1 MKKEKNTRWVAWLMH
16 NYRITLLIVGLMVL
30 MGIYGLDKMP
40 KAEFPDFTLRTGV
53 VVGIYPGATSED
65 VEAQLVKP
73 LERYLFTFKE
83 VNRAKTV
90 STSQNGLCSVMVE
103 LNDDVSNKDEVWSKI
118 KHGLNSFK
126 ASLPKGVVDVVV
138 NDEFGDT
145 SALLV
150 AVESDSRSYREL
162 DKYCE
167 LIGDRLRQ
175 LPSVSNV
182 RVLGNLK
189 EQIVINVD
197 YDRLSSYGISPQV
210 IIDVL
215 SGQGITTV
223 SGNLGGWNNDTP
235 IHVSPSLK
243 SEDEIA
249 NQIIYSDANGHVVRI
264 KDIAD
269 VSRRYDQTGGYIE
282 YNGNRCV
289 IISMEMLA
297 GNNIVQYGKDVEKML
312 EEIKETS
319 LPDDVVID
327 CISDQAGVVNASV
340 NSFLRDL
347 FISMAVIILMMMILF
362 PISSALV
369 ASTAIP
375 VTTFISLGIMYLV
388 GIPLNTITLAA
399 MIVVLGMVVDDSVIV
414 IDGYLEYLNKGYSR
428 WHAACKSVSEYFLAM
443 LLATACISAIFFPL
457 LITCTGQKGDFLHDF
472 PITIAINLM
481 TSLFVAMVVVPIL
494 AVILIKKKSR
504 KEGKKTITDYVQQ
517 AYDRLLEWVFA
528 HAWLTLGIAAAL
540 MLSTLFFADGIKKRM
555 MSCSE
560 RDQFAVEI
568 YLPKG
573 TGLSET
579 VAVTDSVYNVLS
591 KDERV
596 KAITSF
602 KGCASPRFQASYTP
616 KQGGKNFAQFI
627 VNTTSNDA
635 TVELVDEY
643 TERLSEAFPNA
654 FVKFKQLDSQV
665 FQALEF
671 RFYGEDLDSLH
682 YAADHLMQYMR
693 QNPDLLWVRTD
704 FEQPEPVVEVTL
716 DEKAASRLGLNR
728 QTTSLQLMAQ
738 TNDRLVTTLWEDDYG
753 LPVILRDNSWD
764 NADYDKFGNMPVAPM
779 TSQKTVPLRQVAKVT
794 PKWSESKIVHRN
806 GVRCLTVTAE
816 LPRNMMAEEIVPDL
830 QKYVSDNIRLPQ
842 GVTTEIGGEI
852 ENDNESLPQL
862 GAGLGIAMIII
873 FFFLLFNF
881 KSYALTLVCMFAVL
895 LFIPGA
901 MFGLFST
908 QTTMGLTTIF
918 GFITLMGLIM
928 RNEILIF
935 EHAEAGLKNG
945 KSPREAALEA
955 GKRRMVPIF
964 LTTVTT
970 AVGVVPMIISGSAMW
985 KPVGITILF
994 GGLGALIL
1002 VVTVLPVIYWK
1013 IHRQK

>member
-1 MKKEKNTRWVAWLMH
+1 MH

-30 MGIYGLDKMP
+30 LGIYGLDKMP

-53 VVGIYPGATSED
+53 VVGIYPGATSEE
-65 VEAQLVKP
+65 VESQLVKP

-223 SGNLGGWNNDTP
+223 SGSLGGWNNDTP

-399 MIVVLGMVVDDSVIV
+399 MIVVLGMVVD
-414 IDGYLEYLNKGYSR
+414 E
-428 WHAACKSVSEYFLAM
+428 
-443 LLATACISAIFFPL
+443 
-457 LITCTGQKGDFLHDF
+457 
-472 PITIAINLM
+472 
-481 TSLFVAMVVVPIL
+481 
-494 AVILIKKKSR
+494 
-504 KEGKKTITDYVQQ
+504 
-517 AYDRLLEWVFA
+517 
-528 HAWLTLGIAAAL
+528 
-540 MLSTLFFADGIKKRM
+540 
-555 MSCSE
+555 
-560 RDQFAVEI
+560 
-568 YLPKG
+568 
-573 TGLSET
+573 
-579 VAVTDSVYNVLS
+579 
-591 KDERV
+591 
-596 KAITSF
+596 
-602 KGCASPRFQASYTP
+602 
-616 KQGGKNFAQFI
+616 
-627 VNTTSNDA
+627 
-635 TVELVDEY
+635 
-643 TERLSEAFPNA
+643 
-654 FVKFKQLDSQV
+654 
-665 FQALEF
+665 
-671 RFYGEDLDSLH
+671 
-682 YAADHLMQYMR
+682 
-693 QNPDLLWVRTD
+693 
-704 FEQPEPVVEVTL
+704 
-716 DEKAASRLGLNR
+716 
-728 QTTSLQLMAQ
+728 
-738 TNDRLVTTLWEDDYG
+738 
-753 LPVILRDNSWD
+753 
-764 NADYDKFGNMPVAPM
+764 
-779 TSQKTVPLRQVAKVT
+779 
-794 PKWSESKIVHRN
+794 
-806 GVRCLTVTAE
+806 
-816 LPRNMMAEEIVPDL
+816 
-830 QKYVSDNIRLPQ
+830 
-842 GVTTEIGGEI
+842 
-852 ENDNESLPQL
+852 
-862 GAGLGIAMIII
+862 
-873 FFFLLFNF
+873 
-881 KSYALTLVCMFAVL
+881 
-895 LFIPGA
+895 
-901 MFGLFST
+901 
-908 QTTMGLTTIF
+908 
-918 GFITLMGLIM
+918 
-928 RNEILIF
+928 
-935 EHAEAGLKNG
+935 
-945 KSPREAALEA
+945 
-955 GKRRMVPIF
+955 
-964 LTTVTT
+964 
-970 AVGVVPMIISGSAMW
+970 
-985 KPVGITILF
+985 
-994 GGLGALIL
+994 
-1002 VVTVLPVIYWK
+1002 
-1013 IHRQK
+1013 

>member
-1 MKKEKNTRWVAWLMH
+1 MKNEKNTKWVAWLMH

-30 MGIYGLDKMP
+30 LGIYGLDKMP

-53 VVGIYPGATSED
+53 VVGIYPGATSEE

-73 LERYLFTFKE
+73 LERYLFTFEE

-118 KHGLNSFK
+118 KHGINSFK

-189 EQIVINVD
+189 EQIVIDVD

-223 SGNLGGWNNDTP
+223 SGSLGGWNNDTP

-540 MLSTLFFADGIKKRM
+540 MLSTLFFAGGIKKRM

-716 DEKAASRLGLNR
+716 NEKAASRLGLNR

-842 GVTTEIGGEI
+842 GVTTEIDGEI

>member
-1 MKKEKNTRWVAWLMH
+1 MH

-30 MGIYGLDKMP
+30 LGIYGLDKMP

-53 VVGIYPGATSED
+53 VVGIYPGATSEE
-65 VEAQLVKP
+65 VESQLVKP

-118 KHGLNSFK
+118 KHGINSFK
-126 ASLPKGVVDVVV
+126 ALLPKGVVDVVV

-223 SGNLGGWNNDTP
+223 SGSLGGWNNDTP

-297 GNNIVQYGKDVEKML
+297 GNNIVKYGKDVEKML

-540 MLSTLFFADGIKKRM
+540 MLSTLFFAGGIKKRM

-935 EHAEAGLKNG
+935 EHAEVGLKNG

>member
-1 MKKEKNTRWVAWLMH
+1 M
-16 NYRITLLIVGLMVL
+16 
-30 MGIYGLDKMP
+30 
-40 KAEFPDFTLRTGV
+40 
-53 VVGIYPGATSED
+53 
-65 VEAQLVKP
+65 KP

-189 EQIVINVD
+189 EQIVIDVD
-197 YDRLSSYGISPQV
+197 YDRLSSYGISPQI

-223 SGNLGGWNNDTP
+223 SGSLGGWNNDTP

-269 VSRRYDQTGGYIE
+269 VSRGYDQTGGYIE

-428 WHAACKSVSEYFLAM
+428 WHAACKSVSEYFLAT

-540 MLSTLFFADGIKKRM
+540 MLSTLFFAGGIKKRM

-816 LPRNMMAEEIVPDL
+816 LPRNMMAEEIVPNL

-862 GAGLGIAMIII
+862 GAGIGIAMIII

-1002 VVTVLPVIYWK
+1002 VVTVLPIIYWK

>member
-30 MGIYGLDKMP
+30 LGIYGLDKMP

-53 VVGIYPGATSED
+53 VVGIYPGATSEE

-327 CISDQAGVVNASV
+327 CISDQAGVVSASV

-494 AVILIKKKSR
+494 AIILIKKKSR
-504 KEGKKTITDYVQQ
+504 KKGKKTITDYVQQ

-528 HAWLTLGIAAAL
+528 YAWLTLGIAAAL
-540 MLSTLFFADGIKKRM
+540 MLSTLFFAGGIKKRM

-728 QTTSLQLMAQ
+728 QTTSLQLMSQ

-753 LPVILRDNSWD
+753 LPVILKDNSWD
-764 NADYDKFGNMPVAPM
+764 NADFDKFGNMPVAPM

-970 AVGVVPMIISGSAMW
+970 AVGVVPMIISGSAIW

-1002 VVTVLPVIYWK
+1002 VVTVLPIIYWK

>member
-1 MKKEKNTRWVAWLMH
+1 MH

-30 MGIYGLDKMP
+30 LGIYGLDKMP

-53 VVGIYPGATSED
+53 VVGIYPGATSEE

-189 EQIVINVD
+189 EQIVIDVD

-215 SGQGITTV
+215 SGQGITTL
-223 SGNLGGWNNDTP
+223 SGSLGGWNNDTP

-269 VSRRYDQTGGYIE
+269 VYRRYDQTGGYIE

-312 EEIKETS
+312 GEIKETS

-327 CISDQAGVVNASV
+327 CISDQAGVVSASV

-528 HAWLTLGIAAAL
+528 HAWLTLGIAAA
-540 MLSTLFFADGIKKRM
+540 
-555 MSCSE
+555 
-560 RDQFAVEI
+560 
-568 YLPKG
+568 
-573 TGLSET
+573 
-579 VAVTDSVYNVLS
+579 
-591 KDERV
+591 
-596 KAITSF
+596 
-602 KGCASPRFQASYTP
+602 
-616 KQGGKNFAQFI
+616 
-627 VNTTSNDA
+627 SN
-635 TVELVDEY
+635 
-643 TERLSEAFPNA
+643 
-654 FVKFKQLDSQV
+654 
-665 FQALEF
+665 
-671 RFYGEDLDSLH
+671 
-682 YAADHLMQYMR
+682 
-693 QNPDLLWVRTD
+693 
-704 FEQPEPVVEVTL
+704 
-716 DEKAASRLGLNR
+716 
-728 QTTSLQLMAQ
+728 
-738 TNDRLVTTLWEDDYG
+738 
-753 LPVILRDNSWD
+753 I
-764 NADYDKFGNMPVAPM
+764 
-779 TSQKTVPLRQVAKVT
+779 
-794 PKWSESKIVHRN
+794 
-806 GVRCLTVTAE
+806 
-816 LPRNMMAEEIVPDL
+816 
-830 QKYVSDNIRLPQ
+830 
-842 GVTTEIGGEI
+842 
-852 ENDNESLPQL
+852 
-862 GAGLGIAMIII
+862 
-873 FFFLLFNF
+873 
-881 KSYALTLVCMFAVL
+881 
-895 LFIPGA
+895 
-901 MFGLFST
+901 
-908 QTTMGLTTIF
+908 
-918 GFITLMGLIM
+918 
-928 RNEILIF
+928 
-935 EHAEAGLKNG
+935 
-945 KSPREAALEA
+945 
-955 GKRRMVPIF
+955 
-964 LTTVTT
+964 
-970 AVGVVPMIISGSAMW
+970 
-985 KPVGITILF
+985 
-994 GGLGALIL
+994 
-1002 VVTVLPVIYWK
+1002 
-1013 IHRQK
+1013 

>member
-30 MGIYGLDKMP
+30 LGIYGLDKMP

-53 VVGIYPGATSED
+53 VVGIYPGATSEE
-65 VEAQLVKP
+65 VEAQLVKH

-189 EQIVINVD
+189 EQIVIDVD

-414 IDGYLEYLNKGYSR
+414 IDGYLEYLNNGYSR

-540 MLSTLFFADGIKKRM
+540 MLSMLFFAGGIKKRM

-682 YAADHLMQYMR
+682 YAADRLMEYMR
-693 QNPDLLWVRTD
+693 RNPDLLWVRTD

-716 DEKAASRLGLNR
+716 DEKTASRLGLNR

>member
-30 MGIYGLDKMP
+30 LGIYGLDKMP

-53 VVGIYPGATSED
+53 VVGIYPGATSEE
-65 VEAQLVKP
+65 VESQLVKP

-223 SGNLGGWNNDTP
+223 SGSLGGWNNDTP

-540 MLSTLFFADGIKKRM
+540 MLSTLFFAGGIKKRM

-682 YAADHLMQYMR
+682 YAADRLMEYMR
-693 QNPDLLWVRTD
+693 RNPDLLWVRTD

-716 DEKAASRLGLNR
+716 DEKTASRLGLNR

-753 LPVILRDNSWD
+753 LPVILKDNSWD
-764 NADYDKFGNMPVAPM
+764 NADFDKFGNMPVAPM